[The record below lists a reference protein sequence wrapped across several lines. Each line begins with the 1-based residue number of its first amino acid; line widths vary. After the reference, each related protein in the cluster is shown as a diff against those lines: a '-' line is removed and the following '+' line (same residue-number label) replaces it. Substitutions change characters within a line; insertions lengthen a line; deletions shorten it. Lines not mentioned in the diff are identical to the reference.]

1 MISKTQR
8 STISLTET
16 KLVGESEKKPGHDD
30 LSVPPQAPASGAWIE
45 CWRECAEHIA
55 NVLAADCCFILEK
68 SRGLNLGGHPRQ
80 VCSCGHFH
88 NVSGH
93 LMGDP
98 LILEATKQGN
108 VVRLNEALHEHPY
121 NRIIH
126 QKNQTSMMAVLINSV
141 SGGTGFV
148 VGLISQK
155 PWNYPAGILQ
165 RLTDMSHFATRLM
178 QDHSEMLEEDHF
190 FQISNDALMRVCSDG
205 TITRINRRVEKLTG
219 YKNGELNEAPISRLF
234 PGLECHDLTKMTFEC
249 ALNSRDHSKSC
260 CQNTVKLHKK
270 TGELILVE
278 LAILGMIP
286 TVHGSNDVIVTIH
299 DRSERQKLVT
309 IAREVSDF
317 SNEILSIVGAYV
329 FVVDAEGRIVRYNQE
344 CERISGILFEE
355 VVGEPLWEIIPDAQ
369 SHRRE
374 LERYR
379 ERPNLFLGP
388 SSHKSTWTDKD
399 GKKHNIQWRN
409 SVIKD
414 EDKKLKYLICCGVDV
429 TEQDTSRK
437 IIKRDG
443 KLLSQFIRYAPA
455 AVAMFDI
462 QFNYLEASLRWKS
475 KFDMPE
481 EGDCVGQNPLD
492 LHSNLGVFDN
502 WRVALHECLNGH
514 HKKSSRDTYT
524 RHDGNEEVIRWE
536 MQPWYDEESRPG
548 GVIIFA
554 EIITELVES
563 EKSKRTLEQQ
573 LYRAQK
579 LEAIGT
585 MAGGVAH
592 DFNNILAGIVGFT
605 ELLKIEFA
613 ENKFANELTTEVL
626 KATDRA
632 KMLVK
637 QILAFSRNQE
647 QSKTPASL
655 KPIVKEATRMIQAT
669 CSSHITITANILG
682 DIPFVMCDQNQIHQ
696 VLVNLCT
703 NSIHAMEDM
712 VSGKLTIQLE
722 CIQIEKEEANTIHK
736 MKMGPYLKL
745 TIKDTGAGMDEATL
759 QRIFDPFFT
768 TKEAG
773 RGTGLGLSV
782 VHGIVKSHDG
792 HIRVTSK
799 KNKGTCFDIYLPAI
813 SEQKVRRLQE
823 KSTHLYRGNGE
834 RILFVDN
841 EESICQSSRL
851 GLEKVGFNVEVFT
864 DPCLAFQRFAE
875 SPETVD
881 ILITDLD
888 MPSITGID
896 LASKIKSM
904 RPDLPMLLCS
914 GFISEKL
921 RHSKSMNIFE
931 AILAKPNKLAD
942 LCSELE
948 KIFSKTNQKTSMES
962 KESKKDSDESCG
974 DGTIH
979 QVNKGKGFP
988 H

>member
-1 MISKTQR
+1 MDADLGEATENR
-8 STISLTET
+8 SSL
-16 KLVGESEKKPGHDD
+16 PG
-30 LSVPPQAPASGAWIE
+30 PPVAPKAPKSGTWIE
-45 CWRECAEHIA
+45 CWKECAEHIA
-55 NVLAADCCFILEK
+55 VMLEADCCFIIEK
-68 SRGLNLGGHPRQ
+68 SRGLNLGGRSRQ
-80 VCSCGHFH
+80 VCSCGHFV

-98 LILEATKQGN
+98 LIMEAIKHGQ
-108 VVRLNEALHEHPY
+108 VLHQNEVLHEHPY

-126 QKNQTSMMAVLINSV
+126 HKNQTSMMAVHVNSV
-141 SGGTGFV
+141 SGGAGFV
-148 VGLISQK
+148 VGLIRQK
-155 PWNYPAGILQ
+155 PWHDPASVIQ
-165 RLTDMSHFATRLM
+165 RLKDMSYFATRLM
-178 QDHSEMLEEDHF
+178 EDHSEILEEDHF

-249 ALNSRDHSKSC
+249 ALNTKHHNKSS
-260 CQNTVKLHKK
+260 CQNTVKLRKK
-270 TGELILVE
+270 SGELVLVE
-278 LAILGMIP
+278 MVILGVIP
-286 TVHGSNDVIVTIH
+286 TINDSNDVIVTIH
-299 DRSERQKLVT
+299 DRSERQKLET

-329 FVVDAEGRIVRYNQE
+329 FVVDSEGRIVRYNQE

-369 SHRRE
+369 SHRHE

-379 ERPNLFLGP
+379 EKPGLFLGP
-388 SSHKSTWTDKD
+388 TSHKSTWTDKD

-414 EDKKLKYLICCGVDV
+414 ADKKLKYLICCGVDV

-437 IIKRDG
+437 IIRRDG

-455 AVAMFDI
+455 AVAMFDT
-462 QFNYLEASLRWKS
+462 QFNYLETSLRWKS

-514 HKKSSRDTYT
+514 HKKSSRDSYT
-524 RHDGNEEVIRWE
+524 GHDGNEEVIRWE

-637 QILAFSRNQE
+637 QILAFSRNSE
-647 QSKTPASL
+647 QTKTPASL

-669 CSSHITITANILG
+669 CSSHITITANIMG
-682 DIPFVMCDQNQIHQ
+682 DIPFVMCDQNQMHQ

-703 NSIHAMEDM
+703 NSIHSMEDM
-712 VSGKLTIQLE
+712 VSGQLTIQLE

-799 KNKGTCFDIYLPAI
+799 KNKGTRFDIYLPAI
-813 SEQKVRRLQE
+813 TEQRTGKLQE
-823 KSTHLYRGNGE
+823 KSTQLYQGNGE

-851 GLEKVGFNVEVFT
+851 GLEKVGFKVEVFT

-875 SPETVD
+875 SPQTVD
-881 ILITDLD
+881 IMITDLD

-896 LASKIKSM
+896 LASKIKTM
-904 RPDLPMLLCS
+904 RPDLPILLCS

-931 AILAKPNKLAD
+931 AILAKPNKLVD

-948 KIFSKTNQKTSMES
+948 KIFSKPGQKHS
-962 KESKKDSDESCG
+962 KESKENQKDSD
-974 DGTIH
+974 
-979 QVNKGKGFP
+979 
-988 H
+988 